1 MNLSNLP
8 DDILNK
14 INNIVKEE
22 EEIETFYKNNKDKMI
37 LDFIVTDSM
46 FQELISTGRFNLD
59 TVNIIVNKYLS
70 NTYTPEQI
78 EKIYIQKWMKA
89 KRIIDF

>member
-70 NTYTPEQI
+70 NIYTPEQI
-78 EKIYIQKWMKA
+78 EKFYIQKWMKA